1 MVEHRTPNPG
11 AGGSSPSWPAT
22 FHTRRS
28 WRSGRR
34 TRKRP
39 RRPNRSQAKTKG
51 KGGDSA
57 SLGEKVGQLKEFFEE
72 SKVEIKKV
80 TWPSRKETIT
90 TCVAVLILT
99 VVMAAYLGVVDVI
112 LSKIIEAILSR

>member
-1 MVEHRTPNPG
+1 MAKRKKNQEAAKAAEQDPKSTAARQ
-11 AGGSSPSWPAT
+11 AGKKSQ
-22 FHTRRS
+22 TRS
-28 WRSGRR
+28 KAKSGE
-34 TRKRP
+34 
-39 RRPNRSQAKTKG
+39 
-51 KGGDSA
+51 SA

-112 LSKIIEAILSR
+112 LSKVIEAILSR